1 MSALSTFFLLFLSQP
16 LASQGAEPADS
27 VTDLQEVSVSG
38 TSRRLMRGGE
48 AGRVSLNVDALGR
61 VMRAFGEADPLNYA
75 RVAGGVSAGS
85 DYSSGLS
92 VQGAGFPHSLYRVGE
107 ATVWFPYHFGGI
119 YSMFNG
125 MHFPRLDIDKGMYAG
140 AAPSRLGAVFD
151 VRSRDSHPDR
161 THASLNAGMT
171 ASSLGLRIPAGER
184 FSIDLSGRISY
195 LDKLYGPLLDMGD
208 QTIGYTFGEGALTAR
223 WTPGER
229 DSVKLD
235 AVFNSDRLRVLDN
248 NYDLDTRL
256 DWGNLAL
263 SLVWTRGGKIPFRV
277 WGTRSE
283 FRNTLR
289 ADMPGFG
296 IDVPSRISETKA
308 GGELTVTPRG
318 DRGRVT
324 AGAEAI
330 IYRARPQ
337 DATGHQPAIDAI
349 EMRLYATW
357 AKHLWR
363 RFRLTAS
370 LRGSFYHTA
379 GYTTG
384 MPAPSVTLEYRGDRD
399 RVALNVSASPQYVHQ
414 TGFADIGLSSNFWF
428 PATATA
434 PRELAAGVS
443 ASYSRSF
450 LGGAL
455 NVGIEPYFRRILHEP
470 EYSGI
475 MLDLVDDNYSLDE
488 HLLRSNGFNTGFDLT
503 ANYTDGPLTAMLS
516 YSLGIARRRFPTAPG
531 RYLPAMSEGLNN
543 LNALLSYT
551 LGSHWTL
558 GANFT
563 LASGRC
569 YTPVKAI
576 YMLGENV
583 MMVYGSRNSAR
594 LPLYRRLDL
603 SGSYRF
609 RTGGRLPLTHTVVLS
624 LINAYGRR
632 NIELCSYR
640 FSADDGTFYLHQV
653 PSLYRF
659 LPSLS
664 YTIDF

>member
-1 MSALSTFFLLFLSQP
+1 MPALSAFFLLFLSVSAAMSARQ
-16 LASQGAEPADS
+16 PADT
-27 VTDLQEVSVSG
+27 VTSLQEISVQG
-38 TSRRLMRGGE
+38 TSRRLIRGRE
-48 AGRVSLNVDALGR
+48 TGRVSLNVDAMGR

-92 VQGAGFPHSLYRVGE
+92 VRGSGFSHSLYRIGE

-140 AAPSRLGAVFD
+140 SAPSRLGAVFD
-151 VRSRDSHPDR
+151 VRSRDAHPDR
-161 THASLNAGMT
+161 LHASFNAGLT
-171 ASSLGLRIPAGER
+171 ASSIGLRIPAGER

-195 LDKLYGPLLDMGD
+195 LDRLYGPLLDMGD
-208 QTIGYTFGEGALTAR
+208 QTIGYTFGEGAVTAR
-223 WTPGER
+223 WTPRESDR
-229 DSVKLD
+229 VKLD
-235 AVFNSDRLRVLDN
+235 AAFNSDRLRVFDN
-248 NYDLDTRL
+248 NFDLDTRL
-256 DWGNLAL
+256 DWSNLAT
-263 SLVWTRGGKIPFRV
+263 SLVWTHTGKIPFRV
-277 WGTRSE
+277 WTTCST
-283 FRNTLR
+283 FRNTLC

-296 IDVPSRISETKA
+296 VDVPSEMTEVKA
-308 GGELTVTPRG
+308 GGEITPCVRHG
-318 DRGRVT
+318 AVT
-324 AGAEAI
+324 AGAETI
-330 IYRARPQ
+330 FYRARPQ
-337 DATGHQPAIDAI
+337 DVSGNGPSVDAL
-349 EMRLYATW
+349 ELRLYASWTGSLGR
-357 AKHLWR
+357 LWW
-363 RFRLTAS
+363 LTAS
-370 LRGSFYHTA
+370 IRGSFYATR
-379 GYTTG
+379 GYSSG
-384 MPAPSVTLEYRGDRD
+384 LPAPSVTLEYRGDSD

-414 TGFADIGLSSNFWF
+414 AGFADIGLSSNFWF
-428 PATATA
+428 PATSVA

-455 NVGIEPYFRRILHEP
+455 DIGIEPYFRRILHEP
-470 EYSGI
+470 EYSGM
-475 MLDLVDDNYSLDE
+475 MLDLIDKNYSLDG

-503 ANYTDGPLTAMLS
+503 ANYSTGPLTALLS
-516 YSLGIARRRFPTAPG
+516 YSLGIARRRFPSDPE
-531 RYLPAMSEGLNN
+531 RYLPAVSEGLNN

-551 LGSHWTL
+551 LGRHWTV

-594 LPLYRRLDL
+594 MPLYHRLDL

-609 RTGGRLPLTHTVVLS
+609 RTGGRFPLTHTVVLS